1 MALNAAPNGYKEVAI
16 PFYIDKD
23 NILDGDEDAQVLV
36 LEDGVITDY
45 ALKLYK
51 WIVFFDLPI
60 DCTLEDEAADPEGTL
75 AAPEAA
81 QETVDNTA
89 SRNSCKRSAD
99 EAGLEMN

>member
-1 MALNAAPNGYKEVAI
+1 MALNAAHNGYKEVAI

-23 NILDGDEDAQVLV
+23 NILDGDE
-36 LEDGVITDY
+36 Y
-45 ALKLYK
+45 
-51 WIVFFDLPI
+51 F

-81 QETVDNTA
+81 QETLDNTA